1 MEDYDLDNLT
11 LDTLDELVED
21 NKMGEVS
28 FLRSKV
34 KQRIEEVTRDSLED
48 EEYKELWQMI
58 HNLTNLTIAR
68 CNIED
73 KQKRNL
79 FIPDSDQ
86 ETEELKEEVLELLD
100 KLERQKRAREWNR
113 EIPTADEDE
122 CVLDY
127 SIIGE
132 EKEDGWA
139 NVIET
144 GSLILDGEELE
155 NKLRHLMEEY
165 GFDIAPKHVNDF
177 WAGGDEIVRESVSDE
192 VTKVKIQV
200 RR

>member
-21 NKMGEVS
+21 KKMGDVS

-73 KQKRNL
+73 KRKQDL
-79 FIPDSDQ
+79 FIPESDQ
-86 ETEELKEEVLELLD
+86 ETEELKEEVLDLLD
-100 KLERQKRAREWNR
+100 NLERQKRARKWHR
-113 EIPTADEDE
+113 DMPTPDEDE
-122 CVLDY
+122 CVLNFNVTG
-127 SIIGE
+127 GE
-132 EKEDGWA
+132 GVGA
-139 NVIET
+139 V
-144 GSLILDGEELE
+144 GSYTLDGEELE

-177 WAGGDEIVRESVSDE
+177 WDGGDEIVRESVRDDVSKI
-192 VTKVKIQV
+192 VIQV